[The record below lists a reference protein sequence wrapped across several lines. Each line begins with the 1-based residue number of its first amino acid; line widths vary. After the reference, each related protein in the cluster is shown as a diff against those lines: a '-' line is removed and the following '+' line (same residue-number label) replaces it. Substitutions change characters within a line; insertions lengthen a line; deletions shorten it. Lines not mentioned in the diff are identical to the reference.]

1 MGFMTLCLHV
11 GWSSFTGNSLAW
23 VWGRRTVQ
31 CNQERL
37 DRALVSHSLLK
48 IYPNRKLSDLYASV
62 YDRFPILLTCNSHR
76 WVGRKRKFR
85 FETYGYPNHI
95 FMSSLEILGKTL
107 WVRELVSEL
116 AFVPTILFLGV
127 STLVVIFT

>member
-23 VWGRRTVQ
+23 VWGRRTVL

-85 FETYGYPNHI
+85 FENLWLSKPHI
-95 FMSSLEILGKTL
+95 YELIRNTWKDSVGKRISEWISLCAHN
-107 WVRELVSEL
+107 LVSW
-116 AFVPTILFLGV
+116 
-127 STLVVIFT
+127 SLVVIFT